1 MIEESYVS
9 FDTAKL
15 LKEAGFDVPC
25 TSQYTDNG
33 FGWDNLSRV
42 NYNSCESLFS
52 RPTQALAARW
62 LREKHRIALDV
73 AFILPSVD
81 GDVWQYFVGEMDD
94 MIWEGEYETGRK
106 YATYEEAFEAGLQ
119 EAIKLVTKSD
129 HYERDTEEKD

>member
-1 MIEESYVS
+1 MIEEQFVS
-9 FDTAKL
+9 FETAKM

-62 LREKHRIALDV
+62 LREVHHYAVCVWYSAEHEKWFHAHGDLDNMMFDEEYSISDFIYDSYEQAL
-73 AFILPSVD
+73 
-81 GDVWQYFVGEMDD
+81 
-94 MIWEGEYETGRK
+94 
-106 YATYEEAFEAGLQ
+106 EAGLQ
-119 EAIKLVTKSD
+119 FALGLIKTK
-129 HYERDTEEKD
+129 EE